1 VSYRDNGKGERV
13 RKTTQTEDIVTF
25 YDEAGR
31 WLADYTADG
40 QAIQQVIWL
49 DDLPVGLLVGAGT
62 NQKLYYIQP
71 DALGTPRVVI
81 DPDRDVAVW
90 RWELEGEAFG
100 EDVPVQ
106 DPDGDGRAF
115 VFDMRFPGQRFDAA
129 SGLNYNYFRDYEPGT
144 GRYSQSDPIGLRG
157 GISTYGYVGGN
168 PLTEIDPLGLETG
181 VYSLGQS
188 SGEAGR
194 VYEVLQRTYA
204 EMHKKN
210 VPGTDQFFHCLATCR
225 ASKATGRNDIIRQ
238 FMNSKEYFRDYP
250 LGRAGFYGDGERRSH
265 DEMIRDVKS
274 DQGANEQGLQCPP
287 GKTCEKNCR
296 SLLDNLPERYRPFMQ
311 KYRTAW

>member
-1 VSYRDNGKGERV
+1 
-13 RKTTQTEDIVTF
+13 
-25 YDEAGR
+25 
-31 WLADYTADG
+31 
-40 QAIQQVIWL
+40 
-49 DDLPVGLLVGAGT
+49 VGAGAS
-62 NQKLYYIQP
+62 QKLHYIEA
-71 DALGTPRVVI
+71 DALGSPRVVV
-81 DPDRDVAVW
+81 DPTRGATGTAVW
-90 RWELEGEAFG
+90 TWELQGEVFG
-100 EDVPVQ
+100 ATVPNQ
-106 DPDGDGRAF
+106 NPDNDANQF
-115 VFDMRFPGQRFDAA
+115 VFNMRFPGQRYDQA
-129 SGLNYNYFRDYEPGT
+129 SGLSYNYLRDGYEAGT

-157 GISTYGYVGGN
+157 GISTYAYVGGN

-265 DEMIRDVKS
+265 DEMIRDVQS